1 MHRTFCYKRVRLR
14 MTKWVNWDES
24 QMIVLTFQRT
34 RSLSSGEV
42 FAGYLVT
49 SPQNYLAIGK
59 IATKNNV
66 SLILFES
73 TSRWWL
79 TNPGGGGSP
88 DFKWRGWS
96 NGGKSQNPKK
106 SLGLLTNPKSP
117 VTKFNPRALK
127 KAAKQVWLCFVRR
140 TSRTAEALLC
150 VFRLFWTPPKNPFL
164 TQPTQKNI
172 C

>member
-1 MHRTFCYKRVRLR
+1 
-14 MTKWVNWDES
+14 MTKGVNWDES
-24 QMIVLTFQRT
+24 KMIVLKSQRT
-34 RSLSSGEV
+34 QSHSSGEV

-49 SPQNYLAIGK
+49 SPQNHLAIDE
-59 IATKNNV
+59 IATKNDV
-66 SLILFES
+66 SLILFER

-79 TNPGGGGSP
+79 TNPGGGGTP

-96 NGGKSQNPKK
+96 NGGKSQKPKK
-106 SLGLLTNPKSP
+106 SLGLLTNPKSL

-140 TSRTAEALLC
+140 TSRPAEALLW

-164 TQPTQKNI
+164 NQATQKNI

>member
-1 MHRTFCYKRVRLR
+1 MNQ
-14 MTKWVNWDES
+14 KWSCWSFKE
-24 QMIVLTFQRT
+24 R
-34 RSLSSGEV
+34 E
-42 FAGYLVT
+42 
-49 SPQNYLAIGK
+49 
-59 IATKNNV
+59 V
-66 SLILFES
+66 SLQVRFLPGTWSPRHEIISPSAKSPPRILFES

-79 TNPGGGGSP
+79 TNPGGGGNP

-96 NGGKSQNPKK
+96 NGGKSQKPKK
-106 SLGLLTNPKSP
+106 SLGVLTNPKSL

-140 TSRTAEALLC
+140 TSRPAEALLW

-164 TQPTQKNI
+164 NQATQKNI